1 MRTEVIFGSPGCGKT
16 FTLMEQLE
24 LELASGTPPNKI
36 GFVSFTKVATEEAIA
51 RACAKFHFVRDDLP
65 WFRTLHS
72 MCFQY
77 LGMRRADV
85 LDHRKMQEFAKAA
98 GIRLTSRKRAS
109 EREGY
114 TSPAT
119 HGDRAMYIENLARVK
134 GRVLRE
140 EYDDDVSYGGSDL
153 KWDECRRIAADLQ
166 RFKRERNIYDFTD
179 MMTMFVRAT
188 PRLGLQ
194 VLFGDEQQDQSKLG
208 WTAFRQASTG
218 CRRVVVA
225 GDDDQAIYSPWAGAD
240 VNEFINIQGDA
251 RVLGQSHR
259 VPRNVQAVAHA
270 VIARVKHRRP
280 KKWAPRDEAGEVSY
294 VPYFHHADLE
304 APGDLLILARNS
316 YVLNEQV
323 EPELRARGIVFERN
337 GKTSI
342 DADVVTAAQ
351 DWEALRAGRAISPA
365 QALAIARHIKSPPAC
380 PNVAENLEIFPE
392 VTLTDMYQTWP
403 SLKDGTWYE
412 IFDAVPQ
419 EMIEYVRAARGRG
432 EKLNKRPRV
441 RISTIHSA
449 KGAESD
455 NVILMSEMA
464 PRTYRDMERFP
475 DDEARVFY
483 VGVTRAR
490 ERLTIVGSSSP
501 NQYRFSV

>member
-1 MRTEVIFGSPGCGKT
+1 MQTDVIYGPPGSGKT

-51 RACAKFHFVRDDLP
+51 RACEKFHFVRDDLP

-77 LGMRRADV
+77 LGMRRAEVMDY
-85 LDHRKMQEFAKAA
+85 RKMQEFAKAA
-98 GIRLTSRKRAS
+98 GIRLTSRKRAK

-114 TSPAT
+114 ASPAT
-119 HGDRAMYIENLARVK
+119 HGDRALYIENLARVK
-134 GRVLRE
+134 GRTLRE
-140 EYDDDVSYGGSDL
+140 EYDDDVSFGGSAL

-166 RFKRERNIYDFTD
+166 HFKRERNIYDFTD
-179 MMTMFVRAT
+179 MMTMFVRAS

-270 VIARVKHRRP
+270 VIGRVKHRKP
-280 KKWAPRDEAGEVSY
+280 KKWAPRDEPGEVNY
-294 VPYFHHADLE
+294 VPYFHHANLE
-304 APGDLLILARNS
+304 AHGELLILARNS
-316 YVLNEQV
+316 YILNDQV
-323 EPELRARGIVFERN
+323 EPELRAKGIVFERN

-342 DADVVTAAQ
+342 DADVVAAAQ
-351 DWEALRAGRAISPA
+351 DWEHLRQGRPLSAA
-365 QALAIARHIKSPPAC
+365 QALAIASHTKSPPAWHGA
-380 PNVAENLEIFPE
+380 PEALETYPE
-392 VTLTDMYQTWP
+392 VTMADMRQTWP
-403 SLKDGTWYE
+403 GLKDGPWYE
-412 IFDAVPQ
+412 VFDVVPQ

-501 NQYRFSV
+501 NQYRFAG